1 MELVVSPFMMRS
13 MDSRSYSIP
22 PAARDMYEFRTLS
35 NLHRLNTHL
44 EGEPE
49 IFVLLGYR
57 LYVTTW

>member
-1 MELVVSPFMMRS
+1 

-22 PAARDMYEFRTLS
+22 PAARDVCEFRTLPH
-35 NLHRLNTHL
+35 LHQSNTHL

-49 IFVLLGYR
+49 IFVLLGHR